1 MKKAVLAAC
10 VATMLS
16 VSAQA
21 DTLLGLYIGGSV
33 WDTET
38 SGSFG
43 DKNAHNDFSFKD
55 EKNNNFFVALEHPIP
70 FLPNVKIVNT
80 ELATDGYS
88 QLTADFTFDDVDFTA
103 GTEVNTDFD
112 ISFIDYTFYYELFD
126 NDLLTFDVG
135 ITARDF
141 DGDIMVMTLDNSVTS
156 TLGVTDVVPMLYVNT
171 IIGLPFTGLN
181 IFAEGNFLSFDDQDI
196 YDYQAGISYALLDNL
211 AVDLDVMV
219 GYRAANMELD
229 DMDGLYSNLDFKGLF
244 VGAVVHF

>member
-43 DKNAHNDFSFKD
+43 DKNAQNDFSFKD

-181 IFAEGNFLSFDDQDI
+181 IFAEGNFLSLDDQDI